1 MDVREKMAQLNASPI
16 RYDICPS
23 GAGSTENPYAMAL
36 GFVPAGMGR
45 DLLEYLY
52 WPDGAALRGAAI
64 YRSIVKVLMAEWSR
78 RQSLLASARAAYGMA
93 ASIANFNRRQ
103 DEATKREI
111 EILKSRV
118 AVARQNAW
126 PDNVEDRLPLL
137 IPLLLR
143 AMKGEKLSGVERAKA
158 MNMSES
164 AYREGW
170 NSAYEWGLTAM
181 IDAEADAARTMERA
195 LRDRA
200 A

>member
-1 MDVREKMAQLNASPI
+1 MDVREKLAQLNPSSV
-16 RYDICPS
+16 RYDVCPS

-181 IDAEADAARTMERA
+181 IDAEAEAARTMERA

>member
-1 MDVREKMAQLNASPI
+1 MAQLNASPI

-181 IDAEADAARTMERA
+181 IDAEAEAARAMERA